1 MALPINPLAKLIS
14 SASQSIATEAADA
27 AAAVKSAG
35 QAALDAKVDMLSG
48 AAGTNLN
55 GFASGVSSIG
65 DAAKG
70 AAGDFSSVIGGAAG
84 GIGGALSG
92 IGSTIQTSL
101 SGALDSASSAL
112 GSLGGSISGG
122 LSSALPGGI
131 GGLVDSIGGGITQK
145 FNSAAGQV
153 DDILSKLRGK
163 NVPGGA
169 ELFPK
174 LGGGSS
180 IELFPNEGNDWRVR
194 INADWKI
201 FSDPLMQR
209 LKDTGGVVWPYT
221 PTVSI
226 STKANYTQIEPTHNN
241 YPFQSYKN
249 SQVEDI
255 TISGEFSCETAADAE
270 YWIAATTFFKAA
282 TKMFFGQGQYAGN
295 PPFICRLTGYGGS
308 VFNNVPVVVKSFT
321 VDLRDDVDYI
331 NCYSGSVTSN
341 TWVPI
346 LSTISVTVSPIY
358 NRERLREFNLQT
370 YVTGSPDRNKIG
382 FI

>member
-1 MALPINPLAKLIS
+1 MSLPINPLAKLIS
-14 SASQSIATEAADA
+14 SASQSIAAEAADA

-55 GFASGVSSIG
+55 GFASGISSIG

-70 AAGDFSSVIGGAAG
+70 AVGDGSFASVIGGAAG

-92 IGSTIQTSL
+92 ISSTVQSSL
-101 SGALDSASSAL
+101 SGALDSASAAL
-112 GSLGGSISGG
+112 GSLGGNLTSGV
-122 LSSALPGGI
+122 

-194 INADWKI
+194 INADWNI
-201 FSDPLMQR
+201 FNDPLMQR
-209 LKDTGGVVWPYT
+209 LKDTDGVVWPYT
-221 PTVSI
+221 PTVNI
-226 STKANYTQIEPTHNN
+226 STKANYVQIEPTHNN

-255 TISGEFSCETAADAE
+255 TITGEFSCETSADAE

-295 PPFICRLTGYGGS
+295 PPIICRLTGYGGS
-308 VFNNVPVVVKSFT
+308 IFNNVPVVVKSFS

-341 TWVPI
+341 TWVPV

-358 NRERLREFNLQT
+358 NRERLRKFNLQT
-370 YVTGSPDRNKIG
+370 YVTGNPDRTEIG
-382 FI
+382 FM

>member
-1 MALPINPLAKLIS
+1 MSLPINPLAKLIS
-14 SASQSIATEAADA
+14 SASQSIASEAADA

-55 GFASGVSSIG
+55 GFASGISSIG

-70 AAGDFSSVIGGAAG
+70 AAGDFANVIGGAAG

-92 IGSTIQTSL
+92 IGSAVQTSL

-112 GSLGGSISGG
+112 GSLGGSLTGG
-122 LSSALPGGI
+122 LSSSL
-131 GGLVDSIGGGITQK
+131 GGLVDSIGGGISQK

-194 INADWKI
+194 INADWNI

-209 LKDTGGVVWPYT
+209 LKDTDGVVWPYT
-221 PTVSI
+221 PTVNI
-226 STKANYTQIEPTHNN
+226 STKANYVQIEPTHNN

-255 TISGEFSCETAADAE
+255 TITGEFSCETSADAE

-295 PPFICRLTGYGGS
+295 PPIICRLTGYGGS
-308 VFNNVPVVVKSFT
+308 IFNNVPVVVKSFS

-341 TWVPI
+341 TWVPV

-358 NRERLREFNLQT
+358 NRERLRKFNLQT
-370 YVTGSPDRNKIG
+370 YVTGSPDRTEIG
-382 FI
+382 FM